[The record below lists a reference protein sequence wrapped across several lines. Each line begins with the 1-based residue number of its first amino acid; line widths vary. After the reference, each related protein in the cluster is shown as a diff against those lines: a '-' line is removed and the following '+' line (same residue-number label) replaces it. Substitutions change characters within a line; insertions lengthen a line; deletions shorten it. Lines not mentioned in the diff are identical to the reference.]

1 MLINGLGIGVPYG
14 TSGGGSGGSGS
25 ILATSSLYLPL
36 KTTIV
41 PTRGASTP
49 TFTRATAA
57 WDFDNEGKLN
67 LNIPSGCPRFTGARF
82 VRNQIVTSSED
93 ITGASKAGV
102 TTPSA
107 TSMLATAGSAPHY
120 LGRGTSATQ
129 AIDTVWAITIR
140 VEKVNHQFVQFG
152 GIDPRFTNTNYLN
165 VDLDTGASSA
175 SGMMSSSV
183 SAVSTGVWDV
193 SFTLPMVAAGTPS
206 AYTAFVTAI
215 GSGRLQSWNAAGT
228 ESVNIL
234 RYQMENVSGQA
245 DQTASEYVSVG
256 VLSAPFHG
264 AGVDGC
270 KYFTTN
276 KDGSAIPSATL
287 KGYLAEPS
295 RVNNC
300 LWGRDLRGMASN
312 TSYTSYK
319 WEIPQQAAAS
329 ELITNGS
336 FTAGIADWTA
346 QTGATLAHDT
356 GRLKITT
363 PGGAFAGASTPI
375 SCTVGKTYSLTLD
388 HITGDA
394 NLQFGVGSGA
404 VNPTLGYSL
413 FSSTETRK
421 IHFVASH
428 ATMYLFVYFSSGV
441 TVGKYAFIDNVSV
454 KEAAIQVTTTTG
466 LDNVAN
472 SASRLTAAANDATLL
487 QLLTAPTGT
496 RSTNV
501 YIKRISGSGTVSLTR
516 NGGTNWTDI
525 TSSLV
530 TDTWVPVEVVSDVG
544 ANPTVGLKM
553 GTSGDVIDV
562 DCFQDENGAWRTS
575 PILTTTA
582 AVTRNADVLSYA
594 SAFDVAQGT
603 ALCSVKSDCTVGN
616 GEILAL
622 NGDGGNAK
630 IMYWSSAT
638 ARTGG
643 SCFDGSVAISATGMS
658 INTGI
663 RKRASRWGADLRAC
677 ADGTL
682 GASGAFDGGMGATPT
697 LFVGVNQSSASQ
709 LSGNIGE
716 VHIWNTPLTD
726 AQMQQVTT

>member
-36 KTTIV
+36 KSTIV

-67 LNIPSGCPRFTGARF
+67 LNIPSGVVRFTGARF
-82 VRNQIVTSSED
+82 VRNIVPASED
-93 ITGASKAGV
+93 VQAGGW
-102 TTPSA
+102 TKSN
-107 TSMLATAGSAPHY
+107 LTA
-120 LGRGTSATQ
+120 TSATELVENGVNSTHQ
-129 AIDTVWAITIR
+129 LSLSTTLFGDYLLRADIKRGVGSTRHVRLEISGTDGAR
-140 VEKVNHQFVQFG
+140 VNF
-152 GIDPRFTNTNYLN
+152 N
-165 VDLDTGASSA
+165 VDTGAATTTAVVAGGSLLNYGSYAASA
-175 SGMMSSSV
+175 GYTTFWILVRIPTSQTCGLYAARLLSGLDGSV
-183 SAVSTGVWDV
+183 SYAGDSTS
-193 SFTLPMVAAGTPS
+193 SFH
-206 AYTAFVTAI
+206 VT
-215 GSGRLQSWNAAGT
+215 
-228 ESVNIL
+228 NI
-234 RYQMENVSGQA
+234 QVENVSGQA

-270 KYFTTN
+270 KYFATN
-276 KDGSAIPSATL
+276 KNGTPIYSSVL
-287 KGYLAEPS
+287 KKYLSEPS

-300 LWGRDLRGMASN
+300 LWGRDQRGMASN
-312 TSYTSYK
+312 TAYTSFK

-346 QTGATLAHDT
+346 QSGATLAHDT
-356 GRLKITT
+356 GRLKIIT

-404 VNPTLGYSL
+404 ANPTLGYSV
-413 FSSTETRK
+413 FSGTETRK
-421 IHFVASH
+421 IHFLASH

-454 KEAAIQVTTTTG
+454 KEAAIQVTATTG

-472 SASRLTAAANDATLL
+472 SASRLTAAENDATLL
-487 QLLTAPTGT
+487 QLLTAATGT
-496 RSTNV
+496 RTTSV
-501 YIKRISGSGTVSLTR
+501 WIKRISGSGTVSLTR

-525 TSSLV
+525 TASLV

-562 DCFQDENGAWRTS
+562 DCFQDEDGAWRTS

-582 AVTRNADVLSYA
+582 AVTRNGDVLSYA
-594 SAFDVAQGT
+594 TAFDVAQGT
-603 ALCSVKSDCTVGN
+603 ALCSAT
-616 GEILAL
+616 
-622 NGDGGNAK
+622 
-630 IMYWSSAT
+630 SAT
-638 ARTGG
+638 DTSSGGYLLTGDANGRFSYLTGG
-643 SCFDGSVAISATGMS
+643 SPRTYTSSYDGTLQAGVTGKSLASAVS
-658 INTGI
+658 
-663 RKRASRWGADLRAC
+663 KRVTRWGVDQRCC

-682 GASGAFDGGMGATPT
+682 GGVQVFDGTMGAATT
-697 LFVGVNQSSASQ
+697 LYVGCSSAGVTQ

>member
-82 VRNQIVTSSED
+82 VRNKLLASED
-93 ITGASKAGV
+93 FTSVSWSKIRTTVSSGAITLGGV
-102 TTPSA
+102 TLDAVLETVDNNTHHIDQTISITPGGADTVSVYVA
-107 TSMLATAGSAPHY
+107 K
-120 LGRGTSATQ
+120 LGRRYVTLDIS
-129 AIDTVWAITIR
+129 
-140 VEKVNHQFVQFG
+140 
-152 GIDPRFTNTNYLN
+152 N
-165 VDLDTGASSA
+165 VSSIVVYDLDLGVVASTFGSECASA
-175 SGMMSSSV
+175 SITDVGSGVFRISMTV
-183 SAVSTGVWDV
+183 SETASTTGVIRLW
-193 SFTLPMVAAGTPS
+193 
-206 AYTAFVTAI
+206 TAFDENSKTAVGYVGDI
-215 GSGRLQSWNAAGT
+215 TKGFYATRVQ
-228 ESVNIL
+228 V
-234 RYQMENVSGQA
+234 ENVSGQA
-245 DQTASEYVSVG
+245 DQTASEYVSVD

-270 KYFTTN
+270 KYFTTE
-276 KDGSAIPSATL
+276 KSGGAIPSATL

-300 LWGRDLRGMASN
+300 LRSRD
-312 TSYTSYK
+312 
-319 WEIPQQAAAS
+319 
-329 ELITNGS
+329 
-336 FTAGIADWTA
+336 
-346 QTGATLAHDT
+346 
-356 GRLKITT
+356 
-363 PGGAFAGASTPI
+363 
-375 SCTVGKTYSLTLD
+375 
-388 HITGDA
+388 
-394 NLQFGVGSGA
+394 
-404 VNPTLGYSL
+404 
-413 FSSTETRK
+413 
-421 IHFVASH
+421 ASH
-428 ATMYLFVYFSSGV
+428 ATWTKSNITATL
-441 TVGKYAFIDNVSV
+441 TV
-454 KEAAIQVTTTTG
+454 TG

-487 QLLTAPTGT
+487 QLLTAATGT
-496 RSTNV
+496 RTTSV
-501 YIKRISGSGTVSLTR
+501 WIKRVSGSGTVSLTR

-530 TDTWVPVEVVSDVG
+530 AGTWVPVEVTSDVG

-582 AVTRNADVLSYA
+582 AVTRNADVLSYN

-603 ALCSVKSDCTVGN
+603 SLCTLNSAVSAGSSMYALGSEAGAR
-616 GEILAL
+616 L
-622 NGDGGNAK
+622 
-630 IMYWSSAT
+630 MYWSTGTGRAQGVVYDGTTTKSASGSDVN
-638 ARTGG
+638 TGTRKRG
-643 SCFDGSVAISATGMS
+643 SRWGPDLVAAADGSV
-658 INTGI
+658 
-663 RKRASRWGADLRAC
+663 
-677 ADGTL
+677 GTP
-682 GASGAFDGGMGATPT
+682 AAFDGGMGVGGG
-697 LFVGVNQSSASQ
+697 LFVGCSEASVFQ

-716 VHIWNTPLTD
+716 VHIWTSALTD

>member
-36 KTTIV
+36 KSTIV

-49 TFTRATAA
+49 TFTRATTA

-67 LNIPSGCPRFTGARF
+67 LNIPSGCPRFTGARL
-82 VRNQIVTSSED
+82 VRNLCPQSEVFN
-93 ITGASKAGV
+93 TGAWG
-102 TTPSA
+102 TTN
-107 TSMLATAGSAPHY
+107 LTAGANSFTTNATVGDQVAFLNAPP
-120 LGRGTSATQ
+120 T
-129 AIDTVWAITIR
+129 TVIGYKYTYSTR
-140 VEKVNHQFVQFG
+140 VSYNNHRYVQL
-152 GIDPRFTNTNYLN
+152 TC
-165 VDLDTGASSA
+165 SSA
-175 SGMMSSSV
+175 GFGSGQHV
-183 SAVSTGVWDV
+183 NFDLNDGTYTATGCTADATLVSTGVYDLQAT
-193 SFTLPMVAAGTPS
+193 FTATAAAAAGPVLVFANDKTSSRVP
-206 AYTAFVTAI
+206 AFAGGTGKII
-215 GSGRLQSWNAAGT
+215 G
-228 ESVNIL
+228 VL
-234 RYQMENVSGQA
+234 RAQFENVTGQA

-270 KYFTTN
+270 KYFNTN
-276 KDGSAIPSATL
+276 KDGSAIPAATL
-287 KGYLAEPS
+287 QKYLPEPS

-312 TSYTSYK
+312 TAYTSYK

-404 VNPTLGYSL
+404 ANPTLGYSV
-413 FSSTETRK
+413 FSGTETRK
-421 IHFVASH
+421 IHFLASH

-454 KEAAIQVTTTTG
+454 KEAAIQVTATTG

-487 QLLTAPTGT
+487 QLLTAATGT
-496 RSTNV
+496 RTTSV
-501 YIKRISGSGTVSLTR
+501 WIKRVSGSGTVSLTR
-516 NGGTNWTDI
+516 NGGTGWTDI

-530 TDTWVPVEVVSDVG
+530 AGTWVPVALTSDVG

-562 DCFQDENGAWRTS
+562 DCFQDEDGAWRTS

-582 AVTRNADVLSYA
+582 AVTRNGDVLSYA
-594 SAFDVAQGT
+594 TAFDVAQGT
-603 ALCSVKSDCTVGN
+603 ALCSAT
-616 GEILAL
+616 
-622 NGDGGNAK
+622 
-630 IMYWSSAT
+630 SAT
-638 ARTGG
+638 DTSSGGYLLTGDANGRFSYLTGG
-643 SCFDGSVAISATGMS
+643 SPRAYTSSYDGTLQAGVTGKSLASAVS
-658 INTGI
+658 
-663 RKRASRWGADLRAC
+663 KRVTRWGVDQRCC

-682 GASGAFDGGMGATPT
+682 GGVQVFDGTMGAATT
-697 LFVGVNQSSASQ
+697 LYVGCSSAGVTQ